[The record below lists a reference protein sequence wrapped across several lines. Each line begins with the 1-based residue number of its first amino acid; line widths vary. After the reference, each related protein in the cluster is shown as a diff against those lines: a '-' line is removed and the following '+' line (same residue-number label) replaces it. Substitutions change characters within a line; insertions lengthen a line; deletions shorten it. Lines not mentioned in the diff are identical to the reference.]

1 MSIAS
6 QITALTTD
14 RNDIR
19 TALVNKGILEAS
31 SHGFDDFAEDISN
44 IVSGSGSAIVIVDTP
59 DSHGGI
65 IKEITAVDLAG
76 DTVNAASLLQGY
88 TAHDAIGQPITGV
101 YKPPVKNIVMRP
113 DAEKIRTYSSDEML
127 VDDHSVTIPAYSTTA
142 KTVFSAVDLSPT
154 ITLDYNNYDYFVVT
168 RMLTIPSYS
177 VTSKAKGRNEYSIC
191 SACHEVTLIPA
202 NSFSAIID
210 STKKVTSNTIVVNG
224 VACYRLLYWSSG
236 TAVAIYSAST
246 YGIHQVV
253 TAPVI
258 SSGVMTVKSPSVY
271 LRGSTTYLTST
282 YYNALTDIRLQYV
295 IDVYRAPKNNLNLDG
310 WGSQMQLNDIMD
322 CVNNNNMVL
331 T

>member
-88 TAHDAIGQPITGV
+88 TAHNAIGQPITGV

-113 DAEKIRTYSSDEML
+113 DAEKIQTYSSDKML
-127 VDDHSVTIPAYSTTA
+127 VDDYDVTIPAYSTSA
-142 KTVFSAVDLSPT
+142 KTVLSAIDLTPT
-154 ITLDYNNYDYFVVT
+154 ITLDYNNYNYFVVT
-168 RMLTIPSYS
+168 RMLTIPSYN

-191 SACHEVTLIPA
+191 SACHEITLIPA

-224 VACYRLLYWSSG
+224 AACYRLLYWSSG
-236 TAVAIYSAST
+236 TEVAIYSVST

-253 TAPVI
+253 TAPTI

-271 LRGSTTYLTST
+271 FRGSTTYLTST
-282 YYNALTDIRLQYV
+282 YYNALTDVRLQYV

-310 WGSQMQLNDIMD
+310 WGLQMQLNDIMD